1 MIPEQK
7 TKYRQLAFYR
17 HETRLHQRA
26 TNGNVGLSL
35 ISGGLFLTAVNY
47 RQTWLSLLMLSG
59 VALYGGRT
67 FRSYRLMKRAQYRAN
82 RLSDQLKTWTR

>member
-17 HETRLHQRA
+17 HEVRLHQHT